1 MSERLID
8 SVCPHCGRPGTTVR
22 VVKHEDGFTKLSR
35 LCKECGGE
43 WIHTFDADWLA
54 VAKTRRLEAEVERLR
69 AERDTL
75 LLDARDFVRWFNRNH
90 PDPTSNPDHPWCALN
105 DRLNAHADV
114 LATFDSGVETKEAK
128 S

>member
-8 SVCPHCGRPGTTVR
+8 SVCPHCGRLGTTVR

-54 VAKTRRLEAEVERLR
+54 VAKMRRLEAEVERLTRERDEAHAEVARLKQEPELLR
-69 AERDTL
+69 AELISLTNAARKAL
-75 LLDARDFVRWFNRNH
+75 ADAYDRGRN
-90 PDPTSNPDHPWCALN
+90 AL
-105 DRLNAHADV
+105 
-114 LATFDSGVETKEAK
+114 EAK